1 MAAFEAAYI
10 RGLVK
15 ERTHMQG
22 FTYEN
27 QGQNTYLVYQFD
39 DRPIDTMALG
49 MLTNNKIKGFAPA
62 IYTEIDNQK
71 FIKYNVSSH
80 VTLSKLFMGDVRKM
94 RLLKTFVNIV
104 DAMQML
110 DAYMLD
116 RRTIM
121 LDRDYIYVD
130 ASTSDV
136 SMICV
141 PVVDE
146 FAPIDEREFFKNI
159 IFSVSFAANENGDY
173 VARILAYLN
182 SVELFQLQDFKKMLE
197 GLMSEQPAAGMQ
209 NVQPAMGALYMQ
221 NNPYQQTPAG
231 APAQPQMNMKPA
243 VMQQPVPPVQPQNR
257 PTDIGQEPAIQNVY
271 VSSGASAKDIKLAK
285 REEMLKQQEEERARE
300 MARNPIAPENVDMGF
315 AVPGMSTNQYA
326 SRPKAAAPA
335 VPAKKAS
342 KGKKNSGSSEDD
354 ISLFYLM
361 QHYSKENKEKY
372 KAAKERKKS
381 GNTATEAPVAKKQ
394 ASVIKPM
401 AASAVQQPPV
411 SNPYQAAPAQPQ
423 APVMNNPYQA
433 APVQPQA
440 PAMANPYQAAPA
452 QPQAPVMNNPYQA
465 APVQPQTPA
474 MANPYQTAPA
484 QPQAPAVSNPYQA
497 APVQPQA
504 PQMPAM
510 GGMQDDYDQTTLI
523 KNTGN
528 TDDAGTTVLNAATKV
543 ERHPYLYQV
552 KNGRKI
558 YLDKKTNRIGKNR
571 EVVDI
576 CIDGNPAISR
586 CHAIFYRVDDACYIE
601 DLNSTNG
608 TFVDDQQITSNC
620 KTMVRVGSRVKL
632 GDEEF
637 ELRYD

>member
-1 MAAFEAAYI
+1 MADVKTAQI
-10 RGLVK
+10 RELVK

-209 NVQPAMGALYMQ
+209 NVQPAMGAPYMQ

-315 AVPGMSTNQYA
+315 AVPGMSTNQY
-326 SRPKAAAPA
+326 SSKPKAVSAAPA
-335 VPAKKAS
+335 QKAS

-381 GNTATEAPVAKKQ
+381 GSTATEAPVAKKQ

-411 SNPYQAAPAQPQ
+411 GNPYQAAPEQPQ

-452 QPQAPVMNNPYQA
+452 QPQAPAMNS
-465 APVQPQTPA
+465 
-474 MANPYQTAPA
+474 PYQTAPA
-484 QPQAPAVSNPYQA
+484 QPQAPVMNNPY
-497 APVQPQA
+497 PA

>member
-104 DAMQML
+104 DAMQMI

-209 NVQPAMGALYMQ
+209 NVQPAMGAPYMQ

-300 MARNPIAPENVDMGF
+300 MAKNPIAPENVDMGF

-326 SRPKAAAPA
+326 SKPKAAAPA

-411 SNPYQAAPAQPQ
+411 SNPYQTAPAQPQ
-423 APVMNNPYQA
+423 APVMNNPYQT

-440 PAMANPYQAAPA
+440 PAMANPYQAAPSQPQAPAMNSPYQTA
-452 QPQAPVMNNPYQA
+452 QPQAPVMNNPY
-465 APVQPQTPA
+465 P
-474 MANPYQTAPA
+474 
-484 QPQAPAVSNPYQA
+484 
-497 APVQPQA
+497 A

-523 KNTGN
+523 KNNGN

>member
-1 MAAFEAAYI
+1 
-10 RGLVK
+10 
-15 ERTHMQG
+15 MQG

-80 VTLSKLFMGDVRKM
+80 VTLSKLFMGDVRKI

-146 FAPIDEREFFKNI
+146 FDPVDEREFFKNI

-182 SVELFQLQDFKKMLE
+182 SAEVFQLQDFKKMLE
-197 GLMSEQPAAGMQ
+197 GLMSEQPAVGMQ
-209 NVQPAMGALYMQ
+209 NVQPAMGAPYMQ

-326 SRPKAAAPA
+326 SKPKAVSAAPA
-335 VPAKKAS
+335 QKAS

-423 APVMNNPYQA
+423 APVMNNPYQT
-433 APVQPQA
+433 
-440 PAMANPYQAAPA
+440 APA
-452 QPQAPVMNNPYQA
+452 QPQA
-465 APVQPQTPA
+465 PA

-484 QPQAPAVSNPYQA
+484 QPQAPAMNSPYQTAPAQPQAPVMNNPY
-497 APVQPQA
+497 PA

>member
-1 MAAFEAAYI
+1 MADVKTAQI
-10 RGLVK
+10 RELVK

-197 GLMSEQPAAGMQ
+197 GLMSEQPAASMQ
-209 NVQPAMGALYMQ
+209 NVQPAMGAPYMQ

-326 SRPKAAAPA
+326 SKPKAVSAAPA
-335 VPAKKAS
+335 QKAS

-381 GNTATEAPVAKKQ
+381 GNTATEAPIAKKQ
-394 ASVIKPM
+394 ASVIKPV

-411 SNPYQAAPAQPQ
+411 G
-423 APVMNNPYQA
+423 
-433 APVQPQA
+433 
-440 PAMANPYQAAPA
+440 
-452 QPQAPVMNNPYQA
+452 NPYQA

-484 QPQAPAVSNPYQA
+484 QPQAPAMSNPYQT
-497 APVQPQA
+497 APAQPQAPAMSNPYQTAPAQPQASVMNNPYPA

>member
-159 IFSVSFAANENGDY
+159 IFSVSFAATENGDY
-173 VARILAYLN
+173 VAMILAYLN

-197 GLMSEQPAAGMQ
+197 GLMSEQPAVGMQ
-209 NVQPAMGALYMQ
+209 NVQPAMGAPYMQ

-300 MARNPIAPENVDMGF
+300 MAKNPIAPENVDMGF

-326 SRPKAAAPA
+326 SKPKAAAPA

-452 QPQAPVMNNPYQA
+452 QPQAPAMNS
-465 APVQPQTPA
+465 
-474 MANPYQTAPA
+474 PYQTAPA
-484 QPQAPAVSNPYQA
+484 QPQAPVMNNPY
-497 APVQPQA
+497 PA

>member
-197 GLMSEQPAAGMQ
+197 GLMSEQPAVGMQ
-209 NVQPAMGALYMQ
+209 NVQPAMGAPYMQ

-300 MARNPIAPENVDMGF
+300 MAKNPIALENVDMGF

-326 SRPKAAAPA
+326 SKPKAAAPA

-394 ASVIKPM
+394 VSVIKPM

-452 QPQAPVMNNPYQA
+452 QPQAPAMNS
-465 APVQPQTPA
+465 
-474 MANPYQTAPA
+474 PYQTAPA
-484 QPQAPAVSNPYQA
+484 QPQAPVMNNPY
-497 APVQPQA
+497 PA

>member
-1 MAAFEAAYI
+1 MADVKTAQI
-10 RGLVK
+10 RELVK

-209 NVQPAMGALYMQ
+209 NVQPAMGAPYMQ

-326 SRPKAAAPA
+326 SKPKAVSAAPA
-335 VPAKKAS
+335 QKAS

-381 GNTATEAPVAKKQ
+381 GNTATEAPIAKKQ
-394 ASVIKPM
+394 ASVIKPV
-401 AASAVQQPPV
+401 AGSAVQQPPV
-411 SNPYQAAPAQPQ
+411 G
-423 APVMNNPYQA
+423 
-433 APVQPQA
+433 
-440 PAMANPYQAAPA
+440 
-452 QPQAPVMNNPYQA
+452 NPYQA

-484 QPQAPAVSNPYQA
+484 QPQAPAMSNPYQT
-497 APVQPQA
+497 APAQPQASVMNNPYPA

>member
-197 GLMSEQPAAGMQ
+197 GLMSEQPAVGIQ
-209 NVQPAMGALYMQ
+209 NVQPAMGAPYMQ

-300 MARNPIAPENVDMGF
+300 MAKNPIAPENVDMGF

-326 SRPKAAAPA
+326 SKPKAAAPA

-394 ASVIKPM
+394 VSVIKPM

-452 QPQAPVMNNPYQA
+452 QPQAPAMNS
-465 APVQPQTPA
+465 
-474 MANPYQTAPA
+474 PYQTAPA
-484 QPQAPAVSNPYQA
+484 QPQAPVMNNPY
-497 APVQPQA
+497 PA

>member
-1 MAAFEAAYI
+1 
-10 RGLVK
+10 
-15 ERTHMQG
+15 
-22 FTYEN
+22 
-27 QGQNTYLVYQFD
+27 
-39 DRPIDTMALG
+39 
-49 MLTNNKIKGFAPA
+49 
-62 IYTEIDNQK
+62 
-71 FIKYNVSSH
+71 
-80 VTLSKLFMGDVRKM
+80 
-94 RLLKTFVNIV
+94 
-104 DAMQML
+104 
-110 DAYMLD
+110 
-116 RRTIM
+116 
-121 LDRDYIYVD
+121 
-130 ASTSDV
+130 
-136 SMICV
+136 
-141 PVVDE
+141 
-146 FAPIDEREFFKNI
+146 
-159 IFSVSFAANENGDY
+159 
-173 VARILAYLN
+173 
-182 SVELFQLQDFKKMLE
+182 
-197 GLMSEQPAAGMQ
+197 
-209 NVQPAMGALYMQ
+209 
-221 NNPYQQTPAG
+221 
-231 APAQPQMNMKPA
+231 
-243 VMQQPVPPVQPQNR
+243 
-257 PTDIGQEPAIQNVY
+257 
-271 VSSGASAKDIKLAK
+271 
-285 REEMLKQQEEERARE
+285 
-300 MARNPIAPENVDMGF
+300 
-315 AVPGMSTNQYA
+315 MSTNQYA
-326 SRPKAAAPA
+326 SKPKAAAPA

-452 QPQAPVMNNPYQA
+452 QPQAPAMNS
-465 APVQPQTPA
+465 
-474 MANPYQTAPA
+474 PYQTAPA
-484 QPQAPAVSNPYQA
+484 QPQAPVMNNPY
-497 APVQPQA
+497 PA

>member
-209 NVQPAMGALYMQ
+209 NVQPAMGAPYMQ

-300 MARNPIAPENVDMGF
+300 MAKNPIAPENVDMGF

-326 SRPKAAAPA
+326 SKPKAVSAAPA
-335 VPAKKAS
+335 QKAS

-452 QPQAPVMNNPYQA
+452 QPQAPAMNS
-465 APVQPQTPA
+465 
-474 MANPYQTAPA
+474 PYQTAPA
-484 QPQAPAVSNPYQA
+484 QPQASVMNNPY
-497 APVQPQA
+497 PA
-504 PQMPAM
+504 PQIPAM

>member
-197 GLMSEQPAAGMQ
+197 GLMSEQPAVGMQ
-209 NVQPAMGALYMQ
+209 NVQPAMGAPYMQ

-300 MARNPIAPENVDMGF
+300 MAKNPIAPENVDMGF

-326 SRPKAAAPA
+326 SKPKAAAPA

-411 SNPYQAAPAQPQ
+411 SNTYQAAPAQPQ

-452 QPQAPVMNNPYQA
+452 QPQAPAMNS
-465 APVQPQTPA
+465 
-474 MANPYQTAPA
+474 PYQTAPA
-484 QPQAPAVSNPYQA
+484 QPQAPVMNNPY
-497 APVQPQA
+497 PA

>member
-197 GLMSEQPAAGMQ
+197 GLMSEQPAVGMQ
-209 NVQPAMGALYMQ
+209 NVQPAMGAPYMQ

-243 VMQQPVPPVQPQNR
+243 VMQKPVPPVQPQNR

-300 MARNPIAPENVDMGF
+300 MAKNPIAPENVDMGF

-326 SRPKAAAPA
+326 SKPKAAAPA

-423 APVMNNPYQA
+423 APAMNSPYQT
-433 APVQPQA
+433 
-440 PAMANPYQAAPA
+440 APA
-452 QPQAPVMNNPYQA
+452 QPQAPVMNNPY
-465 APVQPQTPA
+465 P
-474 MANPYQTAPA
+474 
-484 QPQAPAVSNPYQA
+484 
-497 APVQPQA
+497 A

>member
-1 MAAFEAAYI
+1 
-10 RGLVK
+10 
-15 ERTHMQG
+15 MQG

-80 VTLSKLFMGDVRKM
+80 VTLSKLFMGDVRKI

-146 FAPIDEREFFKNI
+146 FDPVDEREFFKNI

-197 GLMSEQPAAGMQ
+197 GLMSEQPAVGMQ
-209 NVQPAMGALYMQ
+209 NVQPAMGAPYMQ

-326 SRPKAAAPA
+326 SKPKAVSAAPA
-335 VPAKKAS
+335 QKAS

-381 GNTATEAPVAKKQ
+381 GSTATEAPVAKKQ

-411 SNPYQAAPAQPQ
+411 GNPYQAAPAQPQ

-433 APVQPQA
+433 APAQPQA
-440 PAMANPYQAAPA
+440 PAMNS
-452 QPQAPVMNNPYQA
+452 
-465 APVQPQTPA
+465 
-474 MANPYQTAPA
+474 PYQTAPA

>member
-1 MAAFEAAYI
+1 
-10 RGLVK
+10 
-15 ERTHMQG
+15 
-22 FTYEN
+22 
-27 QGQNTYLVYQFD
+27 
-39 DRPIDTMALG
+39 
-49 MLTNNKIKGFAPA
+49 
-62 IYTEIDNQK
+62 
-71 FIKYNVSSH
+71 
-80 VTLSKLFMGDVRKM
+80 
-94 RLLKTFVNIV
+94 
-104 DAMQML
+104 
-110 DAYMLD
+110 
-116 RRTIM
+116 
-121 LDRDYIYVD
+121 
-130 ASTSDV
+130 
-136 SMICV
+136 
-141 PVVDE
+141 
-146 FAPIDEREFFKNI
+146 
-159 IFSVSFAANENGDY
+159 
-173 VARILAYLN
+173 
-182 SVELFQLQDFKKMLE
+182 
-197 GLMSEQPAAGMQ
+197 MSEQPAVGMQ
-209 NVQPAMGALYMQ
+209 NVQPAMGAPYTQ

-300 MARNPIAPENVDMGF
+300 MAKNPIAPENVDMGF

-326 SRPKAAAPA
+326 SKPKAAAPA

-423 APVMNNPYQA
+423 APAMNSPYQT
-433 APVQPQA
+433 
-440 PAMANPYQAAPA
+440 APA
-452 QPQAPVMNNPYQA
+452 QPQAPVMNNPY
-465 APVQPQTPA
+465 P
-474 MANPYQTAPA
+474 
-484 QPQAPAVSNPYQA
+484 
-497 APVQPQA
+497 A

>member
-1 MAAFEAAYI
+1 
-10 RGLVK
+10 
-15 ERTHMQG
+15 MQG

-80 VTLSKLFMGDVRKM
+80 VTLSKLFMGDVRKI

-146 FAPIDEREFFKNI
+146 FDPVDEREFFKNI

-197 GLMSEQPAAGMQ
+197 GLMSEQPAVGMQ
-209 NVQPAMGALYMQ
+209 NVQPAMGAPYMQ

-326 SRPKAAAPA
+326 SKPKAVSAAPA
-335 VPAKKAS
+335 QKAS

-381 GNTATEAPVAKKQ
+381 GSTATEAPVAKKQ
-394 ASVIKPM
+394 ASVIEKPKKPDINRKWFKKEKRKENREKLEDTM
-401 AASAVQQPPV
+401 LIHPS
-411 SNPYQAAPAQPQ
+411 SE
-423 APVMNNPYQA
+423 
-433 APVQPQA
+433 
-440 PAMANPYQAAPA
+440 
-452 QPQAPVMNNPYQA
+452 
-465 APVQPQTPA
+465 
-474 MANPYQTAPA
+474 TAPEPVPR
-484 QPQAPAVSNPYQA
+484 QIHPTVCLSDYREHPQGMLLYEGMENRSN
-497 APVQPQA
+497 
-504 PQMPAM
+504 
-510 GGMQDDYDQTTLI
+510 I
-523 KNTGN
+523 
-528 TDDAGTTVLNAATKV
+528 
-543 ERHPYLYQV
+543 
-552 KNGRKI
+552 I
-558 YLDKKTNRIGKNR
+558 IDKDCTRIGQGDEADAVIGKDTISHFHAVINR
-571 EVVDI
+571 E
-576 CIDGNPAISR
+576 NQE
-586 CHAIFYRVDDACYIE
+586 FYLE

-608 TFVDDQQITSNC
+608 TFVNNEVLAYKQKKQLKSNDII
-620 KTMVRVGSRVKL
+620 RFADVKYR
-632 GDEEF
+632 F
-637 ELRYD
+637 V

>member
-1 MAAFEAAYI
+1 
-10 RGLVK
+10 
-15 ERTHMQG
+15 MQG

-197 GLMSEQPAAGMQ
+197 GLMSEQPAVGMQ
-209 NVQPAMGALYMQ
+209 NVQPAMGAPYTQ

-300 MARNPIAPENVDMGF
+300 MAKNPIAPENVDMGF

-326 SRPKAAAPA
+326 SKPKAAAPA

-342 KGKKNSGSSEDD
+342 KGNKNSGSSEDD

-440 PAMANPYQAAPA
+440 PAMANPYQTAPA
-452 QPQAPVMNNPYQA
+452 QPQAPVMNNPY
-465 APVQPQTPA
+465 P
-474 MANPYQTAPA
+474 
-484 QPQAPAVSNPYQA
+484 
-497 APVQPQA
+497 A

>member
-1 MAAFEAAYI
+1 
-10 RGLVK
+10 
-15 ERTHMQG
+15 MQG

-80 VTLSKLFMGDVRKM
+80 VTLSKLFMGDVRKI

-146 FAPIDEREFFKNI
+146 FDPVDEREFFKNI

-197 GLMSEQPAAGMQ
+197 GLMSEQPAVGMQ
-209 NVQPAMGALYMQ
+209 NVQPAMGAPYMQ

-326 SRPKAAAPA
+326 SKPKAVSAAPA
-335 VPAKKAS
+335 QKAS

-381 GNTATEAPVAKKQ
+381 GSTATEAPVAKKQ

-411 SNPYQAAPAQPQ
+411 GNPYQAAPAQPQAPAMSNPYQAAPAQPQ
-423 APVMNNPYQA
+423 APAMNS
-433 APVQPQA
+433 
-440 PAMANPYQAAPA
+440 
-452 QPQAPVMNNPYQA
+452 
-465 APVQPQTPA
+465 
-474 MANPYQTAPA
+474 PYQTAPA

>member
-1 MAAFEAAYI
+1 
-10 RGLVK
+10 
-15 ERTHMQG
+15 MQG

-197 GLMSEQPAAGMQ
+197 GLMSEQPAVGMQ
-209 NVQPAMGALYMQ
+209 NVQPAMGAPYMQ

-300 MARNPIAPENVDMGF
+300 MAKNPIAPENVDMGF

-326 SRPKAAAPA
+326 SKPKAAAPA

-440 PAMANPYQAAPA
+440 PAMANPYQAAPVQPQAPAMNSPYQTAPA
-452 QPQAPVMNNPYQA
+452 QPQAPVMNNPY
-465 APVQPQTPA
+465 P
-474 MANPYQTAPA
+474 
-484 QPQAPAVSNPYQA
+484 
-497 APVQPQA
+497 A

>member
-197 GLMSEQPAAGMQ
+197 GLMSEQPAVGMQ
-209 NVQPAMGALYMQ
+209 NVQPAMGAPYMQ

-300 MARNPIAPENVDMGF
+300 MAKNPIAPENVDMGF

-326 SRPKAAAPA
+326 SKPKAAAPA

-423 APVMNNPYQA
+423 APVRNNPYQA

-452 QPQAPVMNNPYQA
+452 QPQAPAMNS
-465 APVQPQTPA
+465 
-474 MANPYQTAPA
+474 PYQTAPA
-484 QPQAPAVSNPYQA
+484 QPQAPVMNNPY
-497 APVQPQA
+497 PA

>member
-1 MAAFEAAYI
+1 MADVKTAQI
-10 RGLVK
+10 RELVK

-209 NVQPAMGALYMQ
+209 NVQPAMGAPYMQ

-326 SRPKAAAPA
+326 SKPKAVSAAPA
-335 VPAKKAS
+335 QKAS

-381 GNTATEAPVAKKQ
+381 GSTATEAPVAKKQ
-394 ASVIKPM
+394 ASVIKPV

-411 SNPYQAAPAQPQ
+411 G
-423 APVMNNPYQA
+423 
-433 APVQPQA
+433 
-440 PAMANPYQAAPA
+440 
-452 QPQAPVMNNPYQA
+452 NPYQA

-484 QPQAPAVSNPYQA
+484 QPQAPAMANPYQA
-497 APVQPQA
+497 APAQPQAPAMNSPYQTAPAQPQAPVMNNPYPA

>member
-209 NVQPAMGALYMQ
+209 NVQPAMGAPYMQ

-300 MARNPIAPENVDMGF
+300 MAKNPIAPENVDMGF

-326 SRPKAAAPA
+326 SKPKAVSAAPA
-335 VPAKKAS
+335 QKAS

-423 APVMNNPYQA
+423 APAMNS
-433 APVQPQA
+433 
-440 PAMANPYQAAPA
+440 
-452 QPQAPVMNNPYQA
+452 
-465 APVQPQTPA
+465 
-474 MANPYQTAPA
+474 PYQTAPA
-484 QPQAPAVSNPYQA
+484 QPQASVMNNPY
-497 APVQPQA
+497 PA
-504 PQMPAM
+504 PQIPAM

>member
-209 NVQPAMGALYMQ
+209 NVQPAMGAPYMQ

-300 MARNPIAPENVDMGF
+300 MAKNPIAPENVDMGF

-326 SRPKAAAPA
+326 SKPKAAAPA

-394 ASVIKPM
+394 ASVIKPV

-411 SNPYQAAPAQPQ
+411 G
-423 APVMNNPYQA
+423 
-433 APVQPQA
+433 
-440 PAMANPYQAAPA
+440 
-452 QPQAPVMNNPYQA
+452 NPYQA

-484 QPQAPAVSNPYQA
+484 QPQAPAMSNPYQT
-497 APVQPQA
+497 APAQPQASVMNNPYPA

-586 CHAIFYRVDDACYIE
+586 CHAILYRVDDACYIE

>member
-1 MAAFEAAYI
+1 MADVKTAQI
-10 RGLVK
+10 RELVK

-116 RRTIM
+116 IRTIM

-141 PVVDE
+141 PVV
-146 FAPIDEREFFKNI
+146 DEREFFKNI

-209 NVQPAMGALYMQ
+209 NVQPAMGAPYMQ

-326 SRPKAAAPA
+326 SKPKAVSAAPA
-335 VPAKKAS
+335 QKAS

-381 GNTATEAPVAKKQ
+381 GNTATEAPIAKKQ
-394 ASVIKPM
+394 ASVIKPV

-411 SNPYQAAPAQPQ
+411 G
-423 APVMNNPYQA
+423 
-433 APVQPQA
+433 
-440 PAMANPYQAAPA
+440 
-452 QPQAPVMNNPYQA
+452 NPYQA

-484 QPQAPAVSNPYQA
+484 QPQAPAMSNPYQT
-497 APVQPQA
+497 APAQPQAPAMSNPYQTAPAQPQASVMNNPYPA

>member
-197 GLMSEQPAAGMQ
+197 GLMSEQPAVGMQ
-209 NVQPAMGALYMQ
+209 NVQPAMGAPYMQ

-300 MARNPIAPENVDMGF
+300 MAKNPIAPENVDMGF

-326 SRPKAAAPA
+326 SKPKAAAPA

-361 QHYSKENKEKY
+361 QHYNKENAALYKSQKEQ
-372 KAAKERKKS
+372 
-381 GNTATEAPVAKKQ
+381 KKQ
-394 ASVIKPM
+394 EKKDAAMRSSLEIGDQVTTIGGVIGRVVAIKDDTFVLETGADRVKIRFTKSAISSVEKLNM
-401 AASAVQQPPV
+401 DK
-411 SNPYQAAPAQPQ
+411 APA
-423 APVMNNPYQA
+423 
-433 APVQPQA
+433 
-440 PAMANPYQAAPA
+440 
-452 QPQAPVMNNPYQA
+452 
-465 APVQPQTPA
+465 
-474 MANPYQTAPA
+474 
-484 QPQAPAVSNPYQA
+484 
-497 APVQPQA
+497 
-504 PQMPAM
+504 
-510 GGMQDDYDQTTLI
+510 
-523 KNTGN
+523 
-528 TDDAGTTVLNAATKV
+528 
-543 ERHPYLYQV
+543 
-552 KNGRKI
+552 
-558 YLDKKTNRIGKNR
+558 DKK
-571 EVVDI
+571 
-576 CIDGNPAISR
+576 
-586 CHAIFYRVDDACYIE
+586 
-601 DLNSTNG
+601 
-608 TFVDDQQITSNC
+608 
-620 KTMVRVGSRVKL
+620 
-632 GDEEF
+632 
-637 ELRYD
+637 

>member
-15 ERTHMQG
+15 ERTHMQE

-209 NVQPAMGALYMQ
+209 NVQPAMGAPYMQ

-300 MARNPIAPENVDMGF
+300 MAKNPIAPENVDMGF

-326 SRPKAAAPA
+326 SKPKAAA
-335 VPAKKAS
+335 PAKKAS

-381 GNTATEAPVAKKQ
+381 GNTATEAPIAKKQ
-394 ASVIKPM
+394 ASVIKPV

-411 SNPYQAAPAQPQ
+411 G
-423 APVMNNPYQA
+423 
-433 APVQPQA
+433 
-440 PAMANPYQAAPA
+440 
-452 QPQAPVMNNPYQA
+452 NPYQA

-484 QPQAPAVSNPYQA
+484 QPQAPAMSNPYQT
-497 APVQPQA
+497 APAQPQASVMNNPYPA

-586 CHAIFYRVDDACYIE
+586 CHAILYRVDDACYIE

>member
-1 MAAFEAAYI
+1 MADVKTAQI
-10 RGLVK
+10 RELVK

-209 NVQPAMGALYMQ
+209 NVQPAMGAPYMQ

-326 SRPKAAAPA
+326 SKPKAVSAAPA
-335 VPAKKAS
+335 QKAS

-381 GNTATEAPVAKKQ
+381 GSTATEAPVAKKQ
-394 ASVIKPM
+394 ASVIKPV

-411 SNPYQAAPAQPQ
+411 G
-423 APVMNNPYQA
+423 
-433 APVQPQA
+433 
-440 PAMANPYQAAPA
+440 
-452 QPQAPVMNNPYQA
+452 NPYQA

-484 QPQAPAVSNPYQA
+484 QPQAPAMSNPYQT
-497 APVQPQA
+497 APAQPQASVMNNPYPA

>member
-197 GLMSEQPAAGMQ
+197 GLMSEQPAVGMQ
-209 NVQPAMGALYMQ
+209 NVQPAMGAPYMQ

-300 MARNPIAPENVDMGF
+300 MAKNPIAPENVDMGF

-326 SRPKAAAPA
+326 SKPKAAAPA

-452 QPQAPVMNNPYQA
+452 QPQAPAMNS
-465 APVQPQTPA
+465 
-474 MANPYQTAPA
+474 PYQTAPA
-484 QPQAPAVSNPYQA
+484 QPQAPVMNNPY
-497 APVQPQA
+497 PA

-558 YLDKKTNRIGKNR
+558 YLDKETNRIGKNR

>member
-1 MAAFEAAYI
+1 
-10 RGLVK
+10 
-15 ERTHMQG
+15 MQG

-80 VTLSKLFMGDVRKM
+80 VTLSKLFMGDVRKI

-146 FAPIDEREFFKNI
+146 FDPVDEREFFKNI

-197 GLMSEQPAAGMQ
+197 GLMSEQPAVGMQ
-209 NVQPAMGALYMQ
+209 NVQPAMGAPYMQ

-326 SRPKAAAPA
+326 SKPKAVSAAPA
-335 VPAKKAS
+335 QKAS

-381 GNTATEAPVAKKQ
+381 GSTATEAPVAKKQ

-401 AASAVQQPPV
+401 AASAVQQLPV
-411 SNPYQAAPAQPQ
+411 GNPYQAAPAQPQ
-423 APVMNNPYQA
+423 APVMS
-433 APVQPQA
+433 
-440 PAMANPYQAAPA
+440 NPYQAAPA
-452 QPQAPVMNNPYQA
+452 QPQAPAMNS
-465 APVQPQTPA
+465 
-474 MANPYQTAPA
+474 PYQTAPA

-558 YLDKKTNRIGKNR
+558 YLDKNTNRIGKNR

>member
-1 MAAFEAAYI
+1 MADVKTAQI
-10 RGLVK
+10 RELVK

-209 NVQPAMGALYMQ
+209 NVQPAMGAPYMQ

-300 MARNPIAPENVDMGF
+300 MAKNPIAPENVDMGF

-326 SRPKAAAPA
+326 SKPKAAA
-335 VPAKKAS
+335 PAKKAS

-381 GNTATEAPVAKKQ
+381 GNTATEAPIAKKQ
-394 ASVIKPM
+394 ASVIKPV

-411 SNPYQAAPAQPQ
+411 G
-423 APVMNNPYQA
+423 
-433 APVQPQA
+433 
-440 PAMANPYQAAPA
+440 
-452 QPQAPVMNNPYQA
+452 NPYQA

-484 QPQAPAVSNPYQA
+484 QPQAPAMANPYQA
-497 APVQPQA
+497 APAQPQAPAMNSPYQTAPAQPQAPVMNNPYPA

>member
-1 MAAFEAAYI
+1 
-10 RGLVK
+10 
-15 ERTHMQG
+15 MQG

-197 GLMSEQPAAGMQ
+197 GLMSEQPAVGMQ
-209 NVQPAMGALYMQ
+209 NVQPAMGAPYMQ

-300 MARNPIAPENVDMGF
+300 MAKNPIAPENVDMGF

-326 SRPKAAAPA
+326 SKPKAAAPA

-452 QPQAPVMNNPYQA
+452 QPQAPAMNS
-465 APVQPQTPA
+465 
-474 MANPYQTAPA
+474 PYQTAPA
-484 QPQAPAVSNPYQA
+484 QPQAPVMNNPY
-497 APVQPQA
+497 PA

>member
-104 DAMQML
+104 DAMQMI

-197 GLMSEQPAAGMQ
+197 GLMSEQPAVGMQ
-209 NVQPAMGALYMQ
+209 NVQPAMGAPYMQ

-300 MARNPIAPENVDMGF
+300 MAKNPIAPENVDMGF

-326 SRPKAAAPA
+326 SKPKAAAPA

-423 APVMNNPYQA
+423 APVMNNPYQT
-433 APVQPQA
+433 APAQPQA

-452 QPQAPVMNNPYQA
+452 QPQAPAMNS
-465 APVQPQTPA
+465 
-474 MANPYQTAPA
+474 PYQTAPA
-484 QPQAPAVSNPYQA
+484 QPQAPVMNNPY
-497 APVQPQA
+497 PA

>member
-197 GLMSEQPAAGMQ
+197 GLMSEQPAVGMQ
-209 NVQPAMGALYMQ
+209 NVQPAMGAPYMQ

-300 MARNPIAPENVDMGF
+300 MAKNPIAPENVDMGF

-326 SRPKAAAPA
+326 SKPKAAAPA

-423 APVMNNPYQA
+423 APVMNNPY
-433 APVQPQA
+433 P
-440 PAMANPYQAAPA
+440 
-452 QPQAPVMNNPYQA
+452 
-465 APVQPQTPA
+465 
-474 MANPYQTAPA
+474 
-484 QPQAPAVSNPYQA
+484 
-497 APVQPQA
+497 A

>member
-209 NVQPAMGALYMQ
+209 NVQPAMGAPYMQ

-300 MARNPIAPENVDMGF
+300 MAKNPIAPENVDMGF

-326 SRPKAAAPA
+326 SKPKAAA
-335 VPAKKAS
+335 PAKKAS

-381 GNTATEAPVAKKQ
+381 GNTATEAPIAKKQ
-394 ASVIKPM
+394 ASVIKPV

-411 SNPYQAAPAQPQ
+411 G
-423 APVMNNPYQA
+423 
-433 APVQPQA
+433 
-440 PAMANPYQAAPA
+440 
-452 QPQAPVMNNPYQA
+452 NPYQA

-484 QPQAPAVSNPYQA
+484 QPQAPAMSNPYQT
-497 APVQPQA
+497 APAQPQASVMNNPYPA

>member
-104 DAMQML
+104 DAMQMI

-197 GLMSEQPAAGMQ
+197 GLMSEQPAVGMQ
-209 NVQPAMGALYMQ
+209 NVQPAMGAPYMQ

-300 MARNPIAPENVDMGF
+300 MAKNPIAPENVDMGF

-326 SRPKAAAPA
+326 SKPKAAAPA

-423 APVMNNPYQA
+423 APVMNNPYQT
-433 APVQPQA
+433 
-440 PAMANPYQAAPA
+440 APA
-452 QPQAPVMNNPYQA
+452 QPQA
-465 APVQPQTPA
+465 PA

-484 QPQAPAVSNPYQA
+484 QPQAPAMNSPYQTAPAQPQAPVMNNPY
-497 APVQPQA
+497 PA

>member
-197 GLMSEQPAAGMQ
+197 GLMSEQPAVGMQ
-209 NVQPAMGALYMQ
+209 NVQPAMGAPYMQ

-300 MARNPIAPENVDMGF
+300 MAKNPIAPENVDMGF

-326 SRPKAAAPA
+326 SKPKAAAPA

-423 APVMNNPYQA
+423 APAMNSPYQT
-433 APVQPQA
+433 
-440 PAMANPYQAAPA
+440 APA
-452 QPQAPVMNNPYQA
+452 QPQAPVMNNPY
-465 APVQPQTPA
+465 P
-474 MANPYQTAPA
+474 
-484 QPQAPAVSNPYQA
+484 
-497 APVQPQA
+497 A

-510 GGMQDDYDQTTLI
+510 GGKQDDYDQTTLI

>member
-209 NVQPAMGALYMQ
+209 NVQPAMGAPYMQ
-221 NNPYQQTPAG
+221 NNPYQQTPVG
-231 APAQPQMNMKPA
+231 APAQPQMNMKTA

-300 MARNPIAPENVDMGF
+300 MAKNPIAPENIDMGF

-326 SRPKAAAPA
+326 SKPKAAAPA

-452 QPQAPVMNNPYQA
+452 QPQAPAMNS
-465 APVQPQTPA
+465 
-474 MANPYQTAPA
+474 PYQTAPA
-484 QPQAPAVSNPYQA
+484 QPQAPVMNNPY
-497 APVQPQA
+497 PA

>member
-1 MAAFEAAYI
+1 MADVKTAQI
-10 RGLVK
+10 RELVK

-209 NVQPAMGALYMQ
+209 NVQPAMGAPYMQ

-326 SRPKAAAPA
+326 SKPKAVSAAPA
-335 VPAKKAS
+335 QKAS

-381 GNTATEAPVAKKQ
+381 GSTATEAPVAKKQ

-452 QPQAPVMNNPYQA
+452 QPQAPAMNS
-465 APVQPQTPA
+465 
-474 MANPYQTAPA
+474 PYQTAPA
-484 QPQAPAVSNPYQA
+484 QPQAPVMNNPY
-497 APVQPQA
+497 PA

>member
-1 MAAFEAAYI
+1 MADVKTAQI
-10 RGLVK
+10 RELVK

-116 RRTIM
+116 IRTIM

-209 NVQPAMGALYMQ
+209 NVQPAMGAPYMQ

-326 SRPKAAAPA
+326 SKPKAVSAAPA
-335 VPAKKAS
+335 QKAS

-381 GNTATEAPVAKKQ
+381 GNTATEAPIAKKQ
-394 ASVIKPM
+394 ASVIKPV

-411 SNPYQAAPAQPQ
+411 G
-423 APVMNNPYQA
+423 
-433 APVQPQA
+433 
-440 PAMANPYQAAPA
+440 
-452 QPQAPVMNNPYQA
+452 NPYQA

-484 QPQAPAVSNPYQA
+484 QPQAPAMSNPYQT
-497 APVQPQA
+497 APAQPQASVMNNPYPA